1 MALRFMKAAA
11 KISLKKK
18 MGILVI
24 DLSFRQARH
33 DIIID
38 NLFSYSSYP
47 VVQIGKGGYRLFRKH
62 R

>member
-1 MALRFMKAAA
+1 MKAAA